1 MPKGQKKLKGVPD
14 LHDEVKKR
22 ANLSLT
28 PTAIAGLDKLSQE
41 LDLSRS
47 ELVEQIGRGLI
58 PLAEQ
63 RSLSEEFIISL
74 PQSLS
79 ITERDRLPDKMGAF
93 LATDFSKFVY
103 VGSSSNLKKR
113 FADWTFIKKLAQIKA
128 NKYGTNSELSSSD
141 IQIVWIECN
150 NYKVL
155 SKIEQQLLAQ
165 FHHLV
170 FSQNPF
176 FTKRWTLLIRDKDP

>member
-41 LDLSRS
+41 LNLSRS

-63 RSLSEEFIISL
+63 RSLSEEYVFYR
-74 PQSLS
+74 PQSL
-79 ITERDRLPDKMGAF
+79 TLLECARLPEKMGVF
-93 LATDFSKFVY
+93 LATDVHKFAY

-113 FADWTFIKKLAQIKA
+113 FEDQSFIKELEQIKA
-128 NKYGTNSELSSSD
+128 SEYEEKSELHNSE
-141 IQIVWIECN
+141 IKIIWIECDN
-150 NYKVL
+150 FKVI
-155 SKIEQQLLAQ
+155 SRIEQELLAQ
-165 FHHLV
+165 FRQLM
-170 FSQNPF
+170 FSKSSLF
-176 FTKRWTLLIRDKDP
+176 